1 MNTTIN
7 MNNTTDTTDTT
18 TTAEFKTWLK
28 QKLNEGTMKVTF
40 IKQDGTP
47 RVMNCT
53 TNPKVIPETAS
64 TRKSVDIMT
73 VFDVDVK
80 DWRSFR
86 WDRVKIAE
94 TVAAY

>member
-7 MNNTTDTTDTT
+7 INNTTSP
-18 TTAEFKTWLK
+18 EFKSLIK

-40 IKQDGTP
+40 IKQNGSR

-53 TNPKVIPETAS
+53 TSPKVTPEVSSPRRNADT
-64 TRKSVDIMT
+64 MT
-73 VFDVDVK
+73 VFDVDAK

-86 WDRVKIAE
+86 WDRITNVE
-94 TVAAY
+94 PVAAY

>member
-7 MNNTTDTTDTT
+7 MNNTTDT

-40 IKQDGTP
+40 IKQDGTH

-86 WDRVKIAE
+86 WDRVKNVE

>member
-7 MNNTTDTTDTT
+7 MKETTDATTP
-18 TTAEFKTWLK
+18 EFKAWLK

-40 IKQDGTP
+40 IKQDGSH

-53 TNPKVIPETAS
+53 TSPTVTPEVS
-64 TRKSVDIMT
+64 SPRKNVDTMT
-73 VFDVDVK
+73 VFDVDAK

-86 WDRVKIAE
+86 WDRVKNVE
-94 TVAAY
+94 SVATY